1 MTSIVLY
8 KAFICRTINHE
19 RILKWGLAINLNWPP
34 ATIENKYDFQ
44 QRMSRLLQRWRTQRN
59 AILSVICKTSW
70 IIKILNA
77 HCASSSCWKHVSSSV
92 HIPHSIFIIGFDAA
106 GFEQKPSVKWTS
118 WTVATQV
125 MLRNRWRCLSAN
137 FISASLFVPLIK
149 SGLSSERNLCGSRF
163 WISNETRLPAE
174 FKHIIKR
181 WKRN

>member
-1 MTSIVLY
+1 
-8 KAFICRTINHE
+8 
-19 RILKWGLAINLNWPP
+19 
-34 ATIENKYDFQ
+34 
-44 QRMSRLLQRWRTQRN
+44 MSRLLQRWRTQRN

-137 FISASLFVPLIK
+137 FISASLLFLW
-149 SGLSSERNLCGSRF
+149 SNLASQVNATYADHVFGSRMKQGYPLNLS
-163 WISNETRLPAE
+163 I
-174 FKHIIKR
+174 
-181 WKRN
+181 